1 MMMLPALTA
10 TAPAS
15 PDEKVLELIWPPLS
29 TDRLPVA
36 VALIVPAFP
45 LPKTASLKM
54 PVGLWVL
61 PWLSMVM
68 PPVFTVTVPAS
79 PEEKVLELI
88 WPPLSTHRLPVAV
101 TLIVP
106 AFPLLSE
113 KALLKMPVGSW
124 VLPWLSMVML
134 PALTVTVPASPDE
147 KVLELISPPL
157 TTDRLPVAV
166 TLIVPAFPLLSE
178 MASLKMP
185 VGR

>member
-10 TAPAS
+10 TAPAW

-68 PPVFTVTVPAS
+68 PPVFTVTAPAS
-79 PEEKVLELI
+79 PDEKVLEVI
-88 WPPLSTHRLPVAV
+88 SPPLRTDRLPAAV
-101 TLIVP
+101 TLILIVP
-106 AFPLLSE
+106 AFPLPLTV
-113 KALLKMPVGSW
+113 LKMPVRLW
-124 VLPWLSMVML
+124 VLPWLSMVMP
-134 PALTVTVPASPDE
+134 PALTFSEPAFPSA
-147 KVLELISPPL
+147 KVLELISPPS
-157 TTDRLPVAV
+157 TIERPCVAN
-166 TLIVPAFPLLSE
+166 TSIFPALAVAPTGLVE
-178 MASLKMP
+178 
-185 VGR
+185 